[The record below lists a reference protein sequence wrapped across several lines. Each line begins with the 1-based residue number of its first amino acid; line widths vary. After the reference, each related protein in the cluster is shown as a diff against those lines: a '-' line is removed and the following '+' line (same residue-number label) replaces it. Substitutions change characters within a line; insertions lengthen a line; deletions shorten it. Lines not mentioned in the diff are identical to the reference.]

1 MLLQQKN
8 HSYFVIIAVILIPL
22 IIFSGLS
29 LGSVKYAFENAV
41 SCFVGKCQDKVME
54 NIIWKIRI
62 PRTLAAIIGGAG
74 LAVAGT
80 LLQALFRNPLA
91 SDSILGISS
100 GASLAVALLIMGG
113 MSLGFQLY
121 SQSLEAIFIASFAG
135 AILTMLVIMAII
147 PALSNTTTLLLVGLM
162 ISFVLSSIISVL
174 GIMAEAANLQVFYT
188 WTLGSFSGIT
198 WSALNYLYIII
209 PSTILASYMIYKS
222 LDASLLGEGYATSI
236 GVRSKSLR
244 NKVVILSSVL
254 SAVVIATA
262 GPVGFIGI
270 AGPYLARLTTRS
282 GSHRITI
289 PVSAIFG
296 ALITGGADIVA
307 RIIMPPI
314 DLPISSITAVI
325 GAPLIISIL
334 IRKKGEGLSQ

>member
-8 HSYFVIIAVILIPL
+8 HYSFVVIAIILIPL
-22 IIFSGLS
+22 TIFGGLT
-29 LGSVKYAFENAV
+29 LGSVKYSLEDALL
-41 SCFVGKCQDKVME
+41 CFTGKCEDNVME
-54 NIIWKIRI
+54 NIIWNIRL
-62 PRTLAAIIGGAG
+62 PRTLAAMLGGAG

-91 SDSILGISS
+91 GPSILGISS
-100 GASLAVALLIMGG
+100 GASLGVALLTIGG
-113 MSLGFQLY
+113 MSLGFSIY
-121 SQSLEAIFIASFAG
+121 SQSLEVVFMAAIAG
-135 AILTMLVIMAII
+135 AMITMFVIMAII
-147 PALSNTTTLLLVGLM
+147 PAVSNTTTLLLAGLM
-162 ISFVLSSIISVL
+162 INFILLSIIGVL
-174 GIMAEAANLQVFYT
+174 GIMTQAANLQVFYT

-209 PSTILASYMIYKS
+209 PLAILASYTIYKS
-222 LDASLLGEGYATSI
+222 LDATLLGEGYATSI

-244 NKVVILSSVL
+244 NKVVILSSTL
-254 SAVVIATA
+254 AAIITATA

-270 AGPYLARLTTRS
+270 AGPYLARLTTYS
-282 GSHRITI
+282 GSHRVII

-296 ALITGGADIVA
+296 ALITGGADILA

-314 DLPISSITAVI
+314 DLPISSITAII

>member
-8 HSYFVIIAVILIPL
+8 HSYFVIIAMILIL
-22 IIFSGLS
+22 LTLFGGLT
-29 LGSVKYAFENAV
+29 LGSVKYSVEDALL
-41 SCFVGKCQDKVME
+41 CFGGQCRDDVME
-54 NIIWKIRI
+54 NIIWNIRL

-113 MSLGFQLY
+113 INLGFQL
-121 SQSLEAIFIASFAG
+121 SQSLEIVFVASLTG
-135 AILTMLVIMAII
+135 AMLTMLVIMTII
-147 PALSNTTTLLLVGLM
+147 PAVSNTTTLLLVGLM
-162 ISFVLSSIISVL
+162 INFVLSSIISVL
-174 GIMAEAANLQVFYT
+174 AIMAQAANLQLFYT

-209 PSTILASYMIYKS
+209 PLAMLASYTIYKS

-236 GVRSKSLR
+236 GVRNKSLR
-244 NKVVILSSVL
+244 NKVVILSSAL
-254 SAVVIATA
+254 SAIVTA
-262 GPVGFIGI
+262 ISGPVGFIGI

-282 GSHRITI
+282 GSHKTI
-289 PVSAIFG
+289 IPISAVFG
-296 ALITGGADIVA
+296 ALITGVADILA
-307 RIIMPPI
+307 RIIIPPI

-325 GAPLIISIL
+325 GAPLIITIL